1 MYRIVFRVSSFLLA
15 AFLLFAA
22 RGSAQS
28 VAYRQTNLASDVTT
42 PGFANHINGSL
53 RDSWGITALS
63 GLSYLIANPAN
74 GRVVFEDSTGLNT
87 TQQFSKLERKRASL
101 LTATAVLALAVTAAA
116 GCGGYGGGSGTPSS
130 RRMVTITVT
139 AQSASVSHTSTLNV
153 TVQ

>member
-15 AFLLFAA
+15 AFLVFAA

-28 VAYRQTNLASDVTT
+28 IAYRQTNLTSDVTT
-42 PGFANHINGSL
+42 PGFSNHINGSL
-53 RDSWGITALS
+53 RDSWGITALP
-63 GLSYLIANPAN
+63 GLS
-74 GRVVFEDSTGLNT
+74 
-87 TQQFSKLERKRASL
+87 SKLERRRASL

-116 GCGGYGGGSGTPSS
+116 GCGGYGGGRGTPSS

-139 AQSASVSHTSTLNV
+139 AQSANVSHTSTLNV